1 MNNGITIRHELR
13 CGDLGRIIALHG
25 EVYDALP
32 GFGLRFEAYVARTIA
47 EYVLDN
53 DANGHMWLLER
64 DGRLVGCTAV
74 VLRDNG
80 RGQIRWV
87 VVDPTER
94 GKGLGKKMVT
104 DAVTYCAENDCLS
117 IFLETTDGL
126 VESLALYESLGFQV
140 ISNTNVDLWEGP
152 RPLMIME
159 KAL

>member
-1 MNNGITIRHELR
+1 MKDGITIRHELR

-25 EVYDALP
+25 EVYEVLP

-53 DANGHMWLLER
+53 DANGRMWLLER

-74 VLRDNG
+74 VLRDNR

-104 DAVTYCAENDCLS
+104 DAVAYCAENDCLS

-126 VESLALYESLGFQV
+126 PESQTLYDSLGFKV
-140 ISNTNVDLWEGP
+140 TSTTNPLLWDGP
-152 RPLMIME
+152 RSLMIME
-159 KAL
+159 KTL